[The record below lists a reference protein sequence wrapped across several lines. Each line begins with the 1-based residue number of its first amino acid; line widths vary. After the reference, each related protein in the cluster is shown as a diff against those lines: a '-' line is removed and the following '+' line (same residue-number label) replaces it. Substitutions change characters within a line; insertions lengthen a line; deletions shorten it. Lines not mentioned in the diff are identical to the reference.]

1 MAKLPDEIITRILNL
16 QRQLL
21 EQIDEVTETEF
32 TLLEQ
37 FGEPEQTI
45 QEFEQLQNVRE
56 RADTYY
62 SRFYVTLRRVYESQP
77 LASRDTLELLA
88 KFISEAEATI
98 AAIRATIQ
106 EIKRDFNLS

>member
-37 FGEPEQTI
+37 FGETEETSR
-45 QEFEQLQNVRE
+45 EFEQLQNVRE
-56 RADTYY
+56 RAETYY
-62 SRFYVTLRRVYESQP
+62 SRFYGTLRRVYESQP

-88 KFISEAEATI
+88 KFINEAEATVE
-98 AAIRATIQ
+98 AIRATTQ
-106 EIKRDFNLS
+106 EIKRDFNLP